1 MYRRNRRR
9 ETSGGTV
16 FGLYFGT
23 EALFEIRMITTGS
36 TDMGERAFLTPGT
49 TVIPAQA
56 GIHSEAGYPRL

>member
-23 EALFEIRMITTGS
+23 ETLFEIRMITTGC
-36 TDMGERAFLTPGT
+36 TDMGERDFLTPGT
-49 TVIPAQA
+49 TVIPTQA
-56 GIHSEAGYPRL
+56 EIHGEAGYPRL